1 MEHPYLAALVP
12 SDGSAG
18 VRISRWTGR
27 QVAALSG
34 RDLATLRGVVDLAG
48 ARSAAAQGLAQP
60 ITVLSRLMQEEE
72 QVVYLACRCGEQRDT
87 VQVLGLLKL
96 GAKRLFLLP
105 ARSATLVEVRS
116 HCVLDF
122 YVHEA
127 FQRSGW
133 GQLLFQTALATE
145 GLSPEA
151 LAYDRPSPKLLA
163 FLRKHHG
170 LDSYVA
176 QANAYVVF
184 EPGFWQVPQHAQAK
198 AAALRRAAGG
208 ETDDT
213 PGARGQAEHVAAAR
227 VTAGGGGSATA
238 HPPKLW
244 FAQVGPSSGD
254 GAQQRR
260 RAGDDPRG
268 RGARAACGA

>member
-12 SDGSAG
+12 SDGSTG
-18 VRISRWTGR
+18 VRISRWTAG

-60 ITVLSRLMQEEE
+60 ITVLSRLLHEEE
-72 QVVYLACRCGEQRDT
+72 QVVYLACRCGEQRGT

-96 GAKRLFLLP
+96 GEKRLFLLP
-105 ARSATLVEVRS
+105 ARSATLVEVCS

-133 GQLLFQTALATE
+133 GQLLFQTAFATE

-151 LAYDRPSPKLLA
+151 LAYDRPSPK
-163 FLRKHHG
+163 
-170 LDSYVA
+170 
-176 QANAYVVF
+176 NAYVVF
-184 EPGFWQVPQHAQAK
+184 EPGFWQVPQHAHAK
-198 AAALRRAAGG
+198 ATALRRAAGG

-227 VTAGGGGSATA
+227 ATAVGGGSAPA
-238 HPPKLW
+238 PAPPPKLW
-244 FAQVGPSSGD
+244 FAQVGPSSGG

-260 RAGDDPRG
+260 RAGDEPRG
-268 RGARAACGA
+268 RGAHAACGA

>member
-1 MEHPYLAALVP
+1 MEHPFLAALVP
-12 SDGSAG
+12 TDGSAG
-18 VRISRWTGR
+18 VRISRWTAR
-27 QVAALSG
+27 DVAALSA
-34 RDLATLRGVVDLAG
+34 REVATLRGVLDLAG

-60 ITVLSRLMQEEE
+60 ITLLSRLQQEGE
-72 QVVYLACRCGEQRDT
+72 QAVYLASRRGREGS

-96 GAKRLFLLP
+96 GAKRLFLQP
-105 ARSATLVEVRS
+105 ARSATLVEVRPT
-116 HCVLDF
+116 CVLDF
-122 YVHEA
+122 YVHESH
-127 FQRSGW
+127 QRSGW

-151 LAYDRPSPKLLA
+151 VAYDRPSPKLLA

-184 EPGFWQVPQHAQAK
+184 EPAFWKVQQNAHAK

-208 ETDDT
+208 ETDDA
-213 PGARGQAEHVAAAR
+213 PGAREQAEHVAAGP
-227 VTAGGGGSATA
+227 GGQQRATTD
-238 HPPKLW
+238 HPKLW

-254 GAQQRR
+254 GAQLRR
-260 RAGDDPRG
+260 GRDGDVPRG
-268 RGARAACGA
+268 RGGTPASCGA